1 MKSLRMQKEI
11 RKLKKAVRKEPVQIE
26 GYEIE
31 SHLADGHAGSIF
43 RARRSDEDYVL
54 KIMAPSLIP
63 GKLMYAFFLQGKH
76 GYLLT
81 QKGSEVVEKA
91 IQHQTAIGSISDFTI
106 DAVRFGGFA
115 QGGSKVSP
123 APTSDGYEPGS
134 DPLDVLLEQ
143 GK

>member
-76 GYLLT
+76 GYFDANAVDAAYWKRRFVSRFVKTLDDEIEILDLT
-81 QKGSEVVEKA
+81 EQSQRFNGC
-91 IQHQTAIGSISDFTI
+91 GL
-106 DAVRFGGFA
+106 VRN
-115 QGGSKVSP
+115 
-123 APTSDGYEPGS
+123 
-134 DPLDVLLEQ
+134 
-143 GK
+143 GKRGKRKNR